1 MPFCIYC
8 GNRIP
13 DDANFCPSCGRQV
26 SSVQRSTAVYNPQK
40 EIREAVHA
48 GERALDSLY
57 AAQAELNKAM
67 SWGFVDMLGG
77 GALTSFIKKSKMSN
91 AQACI
96 EQAKRDLKAFQSELS
111 DVSGLEALNIDK
123 GDFLSFADWFFDGF
137 AVDFFVQSRIAN
149 AKKSVDKAILMVE
162 QILSQLRLSL
172 NE

>member
-1 MPFCIYC
+1 MPFCTHC

-77 GALTSFIKKSKMSN
+77 GALTSFILFMAVVVVCVLIKIIIRVFVRKKGEEKM
-91 AQACI
+91 
-96 EQAKRDLKAFQSELS
+96 
-111 DVSGLEALNIDK
+111 
-123 GDFLSFADWFFDGF
+123 
-137 AVDFFVQSRIAN
+137 
-149 AKKSVDKAILMVE
+149 
-162 QILSQLRLSL
+162 
-172 NE
+172 

>member
-1 MPFCIYC
+1 MPFCTYC

-67 SWGFVDMLGG
+67 SWQCTGLHRTG
-77 GALTSFIKKSKMSN
+77 KKRFKVFS
-91 AQACI
+91 A
-96 EQAKRDLKAFQSELS
+96 
-111 DVSGLEALNIDK
+111 
-123 GDFLSFADWFFDGF
+123 
-137 AVDFFVQSRIAN
+137 
-149 AKKSVDKAILMVE
+149 
-162 QILSQLRLSL
+162 
-172 NE
+172 

>member
-1 MPFCIYC
+1 MPFCTHC

-67 SWGFVDMLGG
+67 TWDSDIALYTLYDICQRRILG
-77 GALTSFIKKSKMSN
+77 LLRN
-91 AQACI
+91 AG
-96 EQAKRDLKAFQSELS
+96 KAGRTGHRGLLW
-111 DVSGLEALNIDK
+111 SG
-123 GDFLSFADWFFDGF
+123 
-137 AVDFFVQSRIAN
+137 
-149 AKKSVDKAILMVE
+149 
-162 QILSQLRLSL
+162 
-172 NE
+172 